1 MPTESLSLAKA
12 SPAISEDTNLAYI
25 LAASYSG
32 STLLAMLLGSQ
43 PEATTVGEMRAPSVD
58 EPDTYQCSCGQHI
71 KKCQFWREVSERMA
85 KHGIPDFD
93 ILNAR
98 LSLHDAESPSLRRVL
113 APLPRN
119 PMLEAVRKTALAVMP
134 GWPGHLHDV
143 HSRNSAL
150 VKVFQEITGAKVV
163 VDSSKIALHLRYLL
177 KAPELKIKVIW
188 MVRDGR
194 AVSTSMLGHGLKRS
208 TRPETVAAAA
218 LSWRRNNE
226 ANERVIAELPKSQ
239 WKFLQYEELCR
250 KPAETLRDLCNFL
263 GMDSS
268 NVVLDF
274 RARTQHVLG
283 NDMRLKS
290 GSDIRLDE
298 RWRTTLTKEDLATF
312 HEVAGGMNKKY
323 GYE

>member
-1 MPTESLSLAKA
+1 MTA
-12 SPAISEDTNLAYI
+12 PARNSKSSEATNLAYI

-43 PEATTVGEMRAPSVD
+43 PEATTVGEMRAPTVD
-58 EPDTYQCSCGQHI
+58 KPDTYLCSCGEHI
-71 KKCQFWREVSERMA
+71 KKCPFWREVSERMA
-85 KHGIPDFD
+85 KHGIPGFD
-93 ILNAR
+93 IPNAQ
-98 LSLHDAESPSLRRVL
+98 LSIHDAKSASLRRVID
-113 APLPRN
+113 PLPRG
-119 PMLEAVRKTALAVMP
+119 PLLEAVRSIALAVSP
-134 GWPGHLHDV
+134 EWRGHLRTIHQ
-143 HSRNSAL
+143 RNSAL

-194 AVSTSMLGHGLKRS
+194 AVSTSMLGHGTKRD
-208 TRPETVAAAA
+208 TRAESVAAAA
-218 LSWRRNNE
+218 ESWRRNNE
-226 ANERVIAELPKSQ
+226 ANERVLADLPQSQ
-239 WKFLQYEELCR
+239 WLFLQYEELCR
-250 KPAETLRDLCNFL
+250 KPEATLRNLCEFL
-263 GMDSS
+263 GMST
-268 NVVLDF
+268 NEITLNF

-298 RWRTTLTKEDLATF
+298 RWKTALSKEDLAVF
-312 HEVAGGMNKKY
+312 EQVAGDLNRKY